1 MEEMKKKAR
10 EMFDEKFKELNG
22 KTEIWKGN
30 RPPSHTDIKSFIDK
44 IIDLTV
50 SKERERILEVIKS
63 AKAYVVKIPEIDP
76 SFGDLIDA
84 DLNFIEHKEGNVL
97 FRHELINLINTK

>member
-1 MEEMKKKAR
+1 MDEEIKQNWKERLKEFAIIN
-10 EMFDEKFKELNG
+10 EMFIRGFPMGKLEAFMEVEL
-22 KTEIWKGN
+22 
-30 RPPSHTDIKSFIDK
+30 
-44 IIDLTV
+44 DLAV